1 VTSIKLDTASIKLDA
16 TSIDLAAISIC
27 LFLHFCDLFAHT
39 LGTTFPD
46 LGFPDLD
53 PYGFSTLRI
62 WYLGIWTFTDLVIYA
77 FGIYGFGFTDL
88 GLTDLDLR
96 ICPGILH
103 IQLSVNKGSFV
114 TGHQN
119 WQIIRE

>member
-16 TSIDLAAISIC
+16 TSIDLDAVSIC
-27 LFLHFCDLFAHT
+27 PFLHFCDLFAHT
-39 LGTTFPD
+39 LETTFPD

-62 WYLGIWTFTDLVIYA
+62 WS
-77 FGIYGFGFTDL
+77 FTDL

-96 ICPGILH
+96 ICPGI
-103 IQLSVNKGSFV
+103 GSRNYF
-114 TGHQN
+114 
-119 WQIIRE
+119 